1 MRTISAI
8 PFVRLHLFMGFY
20 YQNHDRPERK
30 FVFPGDES
38 ETGAN
43 VKYVEAVTV
52 WASVV
57 DVKRVF

>member
-1 MRTISAI
+1 MSAI
-8 PFVRLHLFMGFY
+8 PFVRVHYFMDFTIKITT
-20 YQNHDRPERK
+20 DPTRK
-30 FVFPGDES
+30 LLLPGDES

-43 VKYVEAVTV
+43 VKCIEAVTV